1 MKKLLQMI
9 VRWLKMTFSFNV
21 KGLTPQDVNT
31 GGGGGETPTGGVF
44 PKNIA
49 GLVMFLDGEINSRDG
64 AHNESVNGMQN
75 LVYSP
80 VFGHNS
86 LGYKEVLNGTPTFD
100 SKGCILGG
108 TCFYPDYANDEMTIE
123 FCVVQTQSLENQPLH
138 QQFIIHGFKGNE
150 GYQIW
155 LSDNSFDDVSL
166 KNVVTFQACNSS
178 GPQSKDISAKFT
190 QTYGEKIY
198 YAMTTKFSDA
208 NSTKVYMNGVLVTEL
223 VNNYDGVSLAGTN
236 SGVINVG
243 LGGLCSANTTSSTPT
258 SSNKF
263 PAGAFYAP
271 YLKWYS
277 FRKWSRR
284 LTPDEIKQNYLQD
297 KKRFG

>member
-9 VRWLKMTFSFNV
+9 VRWLKMTFNFNV
-21 KGLTPQDVNT
+21 GGITPQDVNT
-31 GGGGGETPTGGVF
+31 GGGGGETPTGGVL

-49 GLVMFLDGEINSRDG
+49 GLVMCLDGEINSRNGVHD
-64 AHNESVNGMQN
+64 ESINGMQN

-80 VFGHNS
+80 VYGHN
-86 LGYKEVLNGTPTFD
+86 LRGYKEVLNGIPAFTD
-100 SKGCILGG
+100 NSMVLGG
-108 TCFYPDYANDEMTIE
+108 TAFYPDYANDEMTIE
-123 FCVVQTQSLENQPLH
+123 FCVEQTQSLENQPLQ
-138 QQFIIHGFKGNE
+138 QQFIIHGFKGSE

-155 LSDNSFDDVSL
+155 LSDNSFNDVRL

-223 VNNYDGVSLAGTN
+223 VNNYDEISLAGTD
-236 SGVINVG
+236 SRVINVG
-243 LGGLCSANTTSSTPT
+243 LGGLCSDETTSSTPT

-284 LTPDEIKQNYLQD
+284 LTPDEIKQNYTQD

>member
-1 MKKLLQMI
+1 
-9 VRWLKMTFSFNV
+9 MTFSFNV
-21 KGLTPQDVNT
+21 KGLTPQDAQT
-31 GGGGGETPTGGVF
+31 GTGSGGETPTGGVF

-49 GLVMFLDGEINSRDG
+49 GLVMCLDGEINSRAGVHD
-64 AHNESVNGMQN
+64 ESVNGMQN

-80 VFGHNS
+80 VFGHD
-86 LGYKEVLNGTPTFD
+86 LKGYKEVFNGTPTFTD
-100 SKGCILGG
+100 NSMVLGG
-108 TCFYPDYANDEMTIE
+108 TAFYPDYNNNEMTIE
-123 FCVVQTQSLENQPLH
+123 FCVEQTQSLENMPLQ

-155 LSDNSFDDVSL
+155 LSDNSFLNDVSL

-178 GPQSKDISAKFT
+178 GVQSKDISAKFT

-223 VNNYDGVSLAGTN
+223 VNNSDGVSLAGTD
-236 SGVINVG
+236 SGTINVG
-243 LGGLCSANTTSSTPT
+243 LGGLCSLNTSSSTPT

-263 PAGAFYAP
+263 PEGAFYAP
-271 YLKWYS
+271 YLKWYL

-284 LTPDEIKQNYLQD
+284 LTPDEIKQNYIQD